1 MGCLSKCG
9 LAPLNFASWA
19 PRQPYCCPLSTDQ
32 LSPILF
38 PPWMVGQSPAMPL
51 WSLLS
56 TQTWGPGSVLLILVF
71 LLRLSVRLWHQ
82 TQLWDL
88 QHCPTDLTGKTAV
101 VTGANSGIGKAV
113 SQELARRGARVVL
126 ACRSRERGQRALAE
140 IQAATKDA
148 SLLLGE
154 VDLSS
159 MASIRSFAR
168 WLLQECPEIHLLVNN
183 AAVCGIPRT
192 LTSEGLDLTFATNY
206 IGPFLLTNLLQ
217 GALQRAGSARVINVS
232 SSWQTQG
239 YFDEEHLTG
248 AGGPLTFN
256 QNYYCSKLLLTS
268 ITGEFARR
276 LQGTGVT
283 VNSVE
288 PGLVYTEIM
297 RLLPLYYRVSFW
309 IFSFFIKDPT
319 QGANPV
325 LYLSLAKELDGIS
338 GKYFSRSCVIIP
350 PVKAAQDPQMAQS
363 LWNASVKLTNL
374 DKVD

>member
-1 MGCLSKCG
+1 MS
-9 LAPLNFASWA
+9 
-19 PRQPYCCPLSTDQ
+19 
-32 LSPILF
+32 
-38 PPWMVGQSPAMPL
+38 L

-56 TQTWGPGSVLLILVF
+56 TLIWGPGSVLLILVF
-71 LLRLSVRLWHQ
+71 LLRLSVRLWHK

-88 QHCPTDLTGKTAV
+88 QRCSTDLTGKTAV
-101 VTGANSGIGKAV
+101 VTGANSGIGKIV
-113 SQELARRGARVVL
+113 SQELACRGARVIL

-140 IQAATKDA
+140 IQAASKDA
-148 SLLLGE
+148 CLLLGD

-192 LTSEGLDLTFATNY
+192 LTPEGLDLTFATNY
-206 IGPFLLTNLLQ
+206 VGPFLLTNLLQ
-217 GALQRAGSARVINVS
+217 GALQRAGSARVINVT
-232 SSWQTQG
+232 SSWQTHG
-239 YFDEEHLTG
+239 YFDEGHLTG

-256 QNYYCSKLLLTS
+256 QNYFCSKLLLTS

-288 PGLVYTEIM
+288 PGYVYTEIM
-297 RLLPLYYRVSFW
+297 KLLPWYYRFFFW
-309 IFSFFIKDPT
+309 LSSFFIKDPI

-325 LYLSLAKELDGIS
+325 LYLSLAKELDDIS
-338 GKYFSRSCVIIP
+338 GKYFSSSCVITSP
-350 PVKAAQDPQMAQS
+350 GKAAQDPQEAQR

-374 DKVD
+374 DKME